1 MRADLLTVHMEHG
14 LPLLAGL
21 DLGALMGAQ
30 DRLAKGDQAA
40 IADVLGALGTAG
52 NLRTIRKLS
61 AVVNATA
68 EELLAAELDP
78 KKLAT
83 MEGAAALKP
92 FGETFRDALGF
103 FSAWAASLGSP
114 LGSSETEEGKG
125 TTLAPPMLAGSLS
138 ADS

>member
-21 DLGALMGAQ
+21 DLGVLMGAQ
-30 DRLAKGDQAA
+30 DRLGKGDQAA
-40 IADVLGALGTAG
+40 IADVLGALGNAG
-52 NLRTIRKLS
+52 SLRTIRKLS

-78 KKLAT
+78 KKLAA
-83 MEGAAALKP
+83 MEGAAALRP

-103 FSAWAASLGSP
+103 FSAWAASLGSLP
-114 LGSSETEEGKG
+114 GSSETEETKG
-125 TTLAPPMLAGSLS
+125 MTPAPALVGVSPSAGS
-138 ADS
+138 